1 MWTLRLKLK
10 TISNPVSFR
19 EAVADRAC
27 GRTCI
32 HEASG
37 CLAGCPRR
45 LAWFAT
51 AGAVRFSPRSSPIT
65 GLQRGYHSQR
75 TGLIFTGGDYNDGGH
90 IAAVLQ
96 HAGQGRL
103 FYQRFYRHPENDS
116 LIRLLQQQGHYL
128 GPHSDRHLLYCPW
141 ENRDSSLVSREQ
153 FRTDLLANYE
163 AMRALG
169 VRPRQRFFIPPY
181 EWYNLDHVRWAAEL
195 DVTLFNYTPA
205 YRSSAAL
212 YQRLFEYEET
222 AAHGLNGALLLIHIG
237 THPDRT
243 DKFYRLLEPL
253 IRELQHKGYRL
264 VRIDSLLSSHRG
276 VAR

>member
-1 MWTLRLKLK
+1 MKL
-10 TISNPVSFR
+10 
-19 EAVADRAC
+19 
-27 GRTCI
+27 
-32 HEASG
+32 SG
-37 CLAGCPRR
+37 CFGRAVLAG
-45 LAWFAT
+45 LAWFAAWPAPSALFSAT
-51 AGAVRFSPRSSPIT
+51 VVTDHGAVVRADTTRKE
-65 GLQRGYHSQR
+65 LA
-75 TGLIFTGGDYNDGGH
+75 LIFTGGDYNDGGRH

-96 HAGQGRL
+96 RMQVKAGFFFTGD
-103 FYQRFYRHPENDS
+103 FYRHPENDS

-195 DVTLFNYTPA
+195 DVTLFNYTPGVGTQADYTTPDMRA